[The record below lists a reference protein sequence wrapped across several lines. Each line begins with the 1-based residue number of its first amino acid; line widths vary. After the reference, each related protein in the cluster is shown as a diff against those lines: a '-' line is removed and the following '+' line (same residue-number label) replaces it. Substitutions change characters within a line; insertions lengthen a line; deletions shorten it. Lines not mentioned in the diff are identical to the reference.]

1 MGGIQCYT
9 VGKDG
14 LNEKRLGCEYSEDT
28 KKYGTWN
35 DALKEFTS
43 RLLVMS
49 QTTIC

>member
-1 MGGIQCYT
+1 MLFYIQWAKM
-9 VGKDG
+9 VSM
-14 LNEKRLGCEYSEDT
+14 KRLGCECSEDT

-35 DALKEFTS
+35 DALKEFTP